1 MSEEFNISQYLKT
14 RDTSKSKGT
23 YVAPSAPVEPINL
36 GSSALKTVTDFE
48 NNEQVQQDYE
58 TTMEALARNK
68 SYTSGILDSAA
79 YSDDGPAEFLRDL
92 SFRIGTKVNVATEVK
107 NWSLKEKQA
116 FKRLRQ
122 NWDNVSVTGM
132 SEYMGAIKD
141 YGIDAVANLETIP
154 VLASLIF
161 QGGTGAA
168 AAQGA
173 GRAALSQTLAKV
185 AVASQPTTKTGFA
198 AYGAAFG
205 GADDVAL
212 QNLEIETGERENFN
226 RGQTYATAAV
236 GALAGA
242 GLKKGMEIFQ
252 SRNTS
257 KVSKAL
263 DEKTLN
269 AKTVEEVPEEKGLKI
284 FEESILDESMP
295 MSANDVIVDLGRL
308 VESTPNITGTTI
320 ADILEDS
327 ESSISINIKK
337 LAKDSG
343 GGEQTVEELKNIVIQ
358 SVERGATGKQIRS
371 LASHGF
377 WKGTTA
383 LVGKT
388 YGKASGLLTP
398 YVKYTDKAKYLQE
411 AFNYQFGIGYR
422 TTTENVAP
430 DFSETAARIT
440 GGLNVEFMNSVEPVA
455 MHQLTGEVEDS
466 VNDALNLAVRGKASG
481 IKEIDI
487 AGKEIKNTF
496 KKIGKQLK
504 KYNLIRHDVENYF
517 PRMWDRKAIDEGQDE
532 LAQIFVEVGEAKN
545 KTEGQAIVA
554 EMLDKQNQLSSGTSG
569 HFFSSSRAFEN
580 IKDDSKIVKFLNPD
594 LRTTI
599 MDYNFQAGK
608 AIAKKT
614 ILGVTNEEQFVN
626 KWVNGIDADM
636 RKAGQALSKKDKQN
650 IVDLYRTATGEN
662 LTRYTPEIQNV
673 ADAYTLTTRVALL
686 GGVTVS
692 SLTEIMVNFSKAG
705 FRNTVKGFAEA
716 AEIGFKKATSDIH
729 SDLKSRHGLTTNEAY
744 REFQSVNLAMEQ
756 AATPT
761 DASHR
766 IGGGDLVNE
775 KMQKMSNK
783 FFRITLL
790 DQWTKFVQRVSFI
803 SSKNFIEENLNILA
817 KHGNLKPTK
826 KIESI
831 MGELME
837 LDINPEEGIKW
848 LNSGSK
854 RSDKFYQNII
864 NGSARYTNQ
873 VILQPSGM
881 SGNKPMLH
889 AKPTTAILFQL
900 MGYPAAFS
908 NTVLKGAFQKA
919 LKDPTR
925 NGFKLASTALLMTE
939 TARMTNWIRSRGESE
954 KNKTTEEIYMGGIAR
969 WGGFGLAADQ
979 FIKGEKALPF
989 NRSVGATIA
998 TSLGGPA
1005 VSDLTTL
1012 LTRGPVQAAQTKMP
1026 FNSLGNAIVGKE
1038 KMKEW
1043 RKLGRQADTGL
1054 KRILDIEEDYRADFS
1069 TGGEVDIPNAPAEPD
1084 ERINKLTGLPYNYE
1098 AGASYMDEDDPLRTQ
1113 RKGFMLGG
1121 VIKGVTKVAS
1131 KAFSPKGD
1139 SGFFSMAEKQ
1149 AMDLNQNKGS
1159 GDQFISLLKKNGVT
1173 EDELEFTGFNSEFA
1187 GKPKVTKEE
1196 VVAHLNVNRLDVT
1209 ESVGYLPD
1217 RKGMEE
1223 AERARMGS
1231 VFDDIP
1237 DDPINQIRNKLEQ
1250 TEAELDDLI
1259 EIENSRALTSEEED
1273 LMNQL
1278 AEEIELLQSDYAIR
1292 SEDPFGEFG
1301 SDDIPEAMLVE
1312 GSDFNPELIHK
1323 EYAWNGL
1330 DTANYREVAIKV
1342 PEEKSGIEKPFKP
1355 YTTRHFPEQEN
1366 VIAHVRFA
1374 DISSRNPEDKILLID
1389 EGQSDF
1395 WQQKSRYGKRD
1406 KIKFPDYKDQIQDS
1420 IDKGELYYDKLK
1432 KELDIA
1438 QAENSQ
1444 YTVTSNSA
1452 EVGKIELEQVRIQK
1466 ELDSYYEELTN
1477 RNISDA
1483 REEELSDKID
1493 LLEYEL
1499 KGNTEMVEDYTTD
1512 YTNQAPD
1519 ELVAKIA
1526 DLESKLEDTSTK
1538 LVDLSASIKE
1548 NYISEYA
1555 PTPNMPFMPR
1565 KSTGV
1570 TKLTMN
1576 RALIEA
1582 AKGDYNT
1589 VSFTTAQQQMDRY
1602 NISGDKGKSFIE
1614 KYDKDIPK
1622 FFTGFLKKY
1631 NQELVIKK
1639 VYKQGENDERMK
1651 LVKVPSFTITE
1662 QMRKDIL
1669 RGLPQFNKGGT
1680 VTTRVGRP
1688 THQGN
1693 FGEGEVTYSER
1704 SVTFP
1709 IDDAETKWVTFPSV
1723 LDKKGTVSSEQEVRD
1738 YVIENG
1744 PVDPITGEEFPIH
1757 DSVEKAEA
1765 YAVERSDGLL
1775 KKNSGGKV
1783 LNQLRRNCK

>member
-1 MSEEFNISQYLKT
+1 MSNLHKYYAEFSGEKEIVTAEPQEKIKPEPSSELSNLHQYYGQQGQSEKPQKT
-14 RDTSKSKGT
+14 YSG
-23 YVAPSAPVEPINL
+23 SA
-36 GSSALKTVTDFE
+36 ALETVTDFE
-48 NNEQVQQDYE
+48 TNPQVIKDYE
-58 TTMEALARNK
+58 TVMDALARNK
-68 SYTSGILDSAA
+68 TYTSGILDTAA

-92 SFRIGTKVNVATEVK
+92 TMRISTKVNLATEAGD
-107 NWSLKEKQA
+107 WSPQEKQA
-116 FKRLRQ
+116 FTRLQ
-122 NWDNVSVTGM
+122 SNWNKVSVTGM
-132 SEYMGAIKD
+132 REWASAIKD

-154 VLASLIF
+154 AIASLIF
-161 QGGTGAA
+161 QGGTGVA
-168 AAQGA
+168 AAQVGA
-173 GRAALSQTLAKV
+173 RTALSKVLAKV

-198 AYGAAFG
+198 AMGAAYG
-205 GADDVAL
+205 LADDISL
-212 QNLEIETGERENFN
+212 QNLEIETGQKEEFN
-226 RGQTYATAAV
+226 KAQTYTTAAV

-242 GLKKGMEIFQ
+242 GLKKGIELFQ
-252 SRNTS
+252 GRNTS

-263 DEKTLN
+263 AEQDLN
-269 AKTVEEVPEEKGLKI
+269 VKLVAEVPEDQGIKV
-284 FEESILDESMP
+284 FEDSLVDESMP
-295 MSANDVIVDLGRL
+295 VSANDVIVDLGKL
-308 VESTPNITGTTI
+308 VESTPNITGATI

-327 ESSISINIKK
+327 ASSISINIKK

-343 GGEQTVEELKNIVIQ
+343 GGKKTVEEIENIVIQ
-358 SVERGATGKQIRS
+358 SVERGATGKEIRS
-371 LASHGF
+371 LTSHGI
-377 WKGTTA
+377 WKGITA
-383 LVGKT
+383 VVGKT

-398 YVKYTDKAKYLQE
+398 YVKYSNDAKELQKK
-411 AFNYQFGIGYR
+411 FNFQFGIGYR
-422 TTTENVAP
+422 TTEDLVGK

-440 GGLNVEFMNSVEPVA
+440 GDLNVKFMNNVEPIA

-481 IKEIDI
+481 IEEIDV
-487 AGKEIKNTF
+487 AGKKIKATF
-496 KKIGKQLK
+496 KTIGGQLK
-504 KYNLIRHDVENYF
+504 KYGLIKHDVENYF

-532 LAQIFVEVGEAKN
+532 LANIFVDVGEAKN
-545 KTEGQAIVA
+545 FKEGQAIVA
-554 EMLDKQNQLSSGTSG
+554 EMLDKQNQISSGTSG
-569 HFFSSSRAFEN
+569 HFFSSTRAFEN
-580 IKDDSKIVKFLNPD
+580 IKDDSKVVKFLNPD
-594 LRTTI
+594 IRTTI

-608 AIAKKT
+608 ALAKK
-614 ILGVTNEEQFVN
+614 IIFDVTNEEQFIN
-626 KWVNGIDADM
+626 RWVNGIDSDM
-636 RKAGQALSKKDKQN
+636 RKAGQQLSKKDKLN

-662 LTRYTPEIQNV
+662 LTRYSPEVQNV

-692 SLTEIMVNFSKAG
+692 SLTEIMVNLGKAG
-705 FRNTVKGFAEA
+705 FRNTAKGFVEA
-716 AEIGFKKATSDIH
+716 TELAFKKATGDIH
-729 SDLKSRHGLTTNEAY
+729 SELKSKHGLTTAEAY
-744 REFQSVNLAMEQ
+744 REHQSVGLAMDQ
-756 AATPT
+756 A
-761 DASHR
+761 SSQIGQHR
-766 IGGGDLVNE
+766 IGGGDLNNE
-775 KMQKMSNK
+775 KMQRISNK

-790 DQWTKFVQRVSFI
+790 DQWTKYVQRVSFAA
-803 SSKNFIEENLNILA
+803 SKNFIEENLNTIA
-817 KHGNLKPTK
+817 KHGTLKPTK
-826 KIESI
+826 KIKSI
-831 MGELME
+831 MGELKE
-837 LDINPEEGIKW
+837 LDINPEQGAEWIR
-848 LNSGSK
+848 NGSK

-873 VILQPSGM
+873 VILHPSGM
-881 SGNKPMLH
+881 TGNKPLLH
-889 AKPTTAILFQL
+889 AKPTTTILFQL
-900 MGYPAAFS
+900 MGYPAAFT
-908 NTVLKGAFQKA
+908 NTVLKGGFQQ
-919 LKDPTR
+919 LVKDPTR

-954 KNKTTEEIYMGGIAR
+954 KNKSTEEIYTAAIAR

-979 FIKGEKALPF
+979 AIKGEKALDY

-1005 VSDLTTL
+1005 ISDLNTL
-1012 LTRGPVQAAQTKMP
+1012 LTRGPIQTAQQKVP
-1026 FNSLGNAIVGKE
+1026 FSSLGNAIVGKQ

-1043 RKLGRQADTGL
+1043 RKLGRKADTAL
-1054 KRILDIEEDYRADFS
+1054 KEALDIEEDYRATFKK
-1069 TGGEVDIPNAPAEPD
+1069 GGEVNIPNAPAEPD

-1098 AGASYMDEDDPLRTQ
+1098 AGASYMDEDDPLRTV
-1113 RKGFMLGG
+1113 RKGFALGSI
-1121 VIKGVTKVAS
+1121 VKGATKLVS

-1139 SGFFSMAEKQ
+1139 SGFFSMAEKK
-1149 AMDLNQNKGS
+1149 AMEIQRGKGT
-1159 GDQFISLLKKNGVT
+1159 GAEFINELKSKGVT
-1173 EDELEFTGFNSEFA
+1173 EDELEFTGFNNEFA
-1187 GKPKVTKEE
+1187 SKPKVTKEE
-1196 VVAHLNVNRLDVT
+1196 VVGYLNVNRLDVT

-1217 RKGMEE
+1217 RKGIEE
-1223 AERARMGS
+1223 AERAQIGA

-1259 EIENSRALTSEEED
+1259 EIENSRALTSDEED

-1301 SDDIPEAMLVE
+1301 LDDIPAAMLVE

-1323 EYAWNGL
+1323 QYAWNGL
-1330 DTANYREVAIKV
+1330 DTVNYREVAIKV
-1342 PEEKSGIEKPFKP
+1342 PDEKSGIEKPFKP

-1366 VIAHVRFA
+1366 VIAHVRFG
-1374 DISSRNPEDKILLID
+1374 DIFSPNPKDKILLID

-1499 KGNTEMVEDYTTD
+1499 KGNTEMIEDYTTD
-1512 YTNQAPD
+1512 YTNPVPA
-1519 ELVAKIA
+1519 ELVEKIA
-1526 DLESKLEDTSTK
+1526 NLESKLEDTSTK

-1555 PTPNMPFMPR
+1555 PTPDMPFMPR

-1622 FFTGFLKKY
+1622 FFTEFLKKY

-1639 VYKQGENDERMK
+1639 VYKQGEDDAKRT
-1651 LVKVPSFTITE
+1651 LVEVPSFTVTE
-1662 QMRKDIL
+1662 QMRTDIL
-1669 RGLPQFNKGGT
+1669 RGRSQFNKGG
-1680 VTTRVGRP
+1680 
-1688 THQGN
+1688 
-1693 FGEGEVTYSER
+1693 
-1704 SVTFP
+1704 
-1709 IDDAETKWVTFPSV
+1709 
-1723 LDKKGTVSSEQEVRD
+1723 
-1738 YVIENG
+1738 
-1744 PVDPITGEEFPIH
+1744 
-1757 DSVEKAEA
+1757 
-1765 YAVERSDGLL
+1765 
-1775 KKNSGGKV
+1775 KV
-1783 LNQLRRNCK
+1783 LNKLKRNCNK